1 MYACSLQGLS
11 STQLLLFNRFIQ
23 DGEEQE
29 FSPQKKSSKTSG
41 EAQVSTDEQHSTE
54 PKIEVGNLVA
64 ANLQQYEEWL
74 QIGKVLHVTRDNIEV
89 QWYDGTYSEPWIPVK
104 RKINGKYEYWTET
117 IPIQETV

>member
-64 ANLQQYEEWL
+64 ANLQQYEEWP

-89 QWYDGTYSEPWIPVK
+89 Q
-104 RKINGKYEYWTET
+104 
-117 IPIQETV
+117 